1 MSIAINAT
9 IPDKHDVELNTITAP
24 IAATSA
30 TTSATIPVPEP
41 DSSRSTESAPREL
54 NTDSKPVNEIEIVAE
69 DPSVSENVHEVE
81 ETNAV
86 NVNDNV
92 KETNGANEIEM
103 KGEMNGVAKGALE
116 RAVLRL
122 MHRKSNQKNPNTNTN
137 TQPRAPPS
145 LSPSQKSKRNVS
157 SDDEVVAKRASPP
170 L

>member
-54 NTDSKPVNEIEIVAE
+54 NTDSEPVNEIEIVAE

-103 KGEMNGVAKGALE
+103 KRDEWRRQRRTGTC
-116 RAVLRL
+116 R
-122 MHRKSNQKNPNTNTN
+122 
-137 TQPRAPPS
+137 
-145 LSPSQKSKRNVS
+145 SPLDASQV
-157 SDDEVVAKRASPP
+157 
-170 L
+170 